1 VVKGYWN
8 NPEATA
14 GGFVDGWYRTGDV
27 GRIDAEGFIYVLD
40 RIKDMLIRGG
50 ENIYCVEVEAA
61 LFTHSAVLEA
71 AVIGIPDRVL
81 GEEVGAV
88 VQLKPGMAT
97 TADELRAHAAGLL
110 AAHKVPKRIEIRRD
124 DFPRN
129 ASGKILKRQLRA
141 ELTEDVASA

>member
-1 VVKGYWN
+1 
-8 NPEATA
+8 
-14 GGFVDGWYRTGDV
+14 
-27 GRIDAEGFIYVLD
+27 
-40 RIKDMLIRGG
+40 
-50 ENIYCVEVEAA
+50 
-61 LFTHSAVLEA
+61 
-71 AVIGIPDRVL
+71 
-81 GEEVGAV
+81 
-88 VQLKPGMAT
+88 MAT

>member
-1 VVKGYWN
+1 
-8 NPEATA
+8 
-14 GGFVDGWYRTGDV
+14 GDV

-88 VQLKPGMAT
+88 VQLKPGMTAT
-97 TADELRAHAAGLL
+97 TDELRAHAAGQL

-124 DFPRN
+124 
-129 ASGKILKRQLRA
+129 
-141 ELTEDVASA
+141 